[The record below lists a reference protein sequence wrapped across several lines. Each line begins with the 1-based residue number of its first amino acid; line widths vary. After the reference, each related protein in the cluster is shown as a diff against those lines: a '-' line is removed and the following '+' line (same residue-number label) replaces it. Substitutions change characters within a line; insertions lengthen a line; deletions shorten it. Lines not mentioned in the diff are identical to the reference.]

1 MKKLKYRV
9 FSLSFL
15 FVLMFNISSSASVL
29 GSSHTEEYQYEI
41 SDGLTLYENTF
52 LSDQSGVGEQREN
65 YFHYIPGGKTLP
77 VVTVGKY
84 VYGGENINK
93 IYEYLKENDINAVG
107 GINGDFFAL
116 QTGIPMGHAV
126 IDGKIVT
133 DENELLPAIG
143 FKDDGSAFISD
154 YKLDITMKFAEE
166 EVSLPYFNKYLQKWN
181 YYLFDSDYYSKIQ
194 SDKKASF
201 VTFEIEEGTV
211 KIGETIKTKV
221 VKIEKDIEGDK
232 ELSEN
237 QLVLAVT
244 EEATDE
250 LKAGIDK
257 FYEEQ
262 EVEFTFHTND
272 DEKWSEAKY
281 VLASKAGQLIKNSEA
296 VMTSNDTASPR
307 TAVGI
312 KEDGSVIFYT
322 IDGRQPGYS
331 YGLRIPTLIKRLL
344 ELGCVDALNL
354 DGGGSTTIG
363 AVYAGYDEMSVVNS
377 PSEGRL
383 RNDSTYIFFENT
395 SKKDENEKKDGKLF
409 VYPSNVKILSGS
421 KTKFTVKATDSGYYA
436 TTLPKDISFYIDGK
450 SEITNETEI
459 IAKGDGE
466 QKFVAKAGDTEAT
479 AKILCVETPDKI
491 IAKKDGKDGEKIEKI
506 ELLVDEEI
514 KLDVEAYYKNS
525 KLIADEN
532 VFSFSVGNEE
542 ICQID
547 EKGVFKA
554 IKPGKTEIIIS
565 AGEYSLSIPV
575 KIKSDGRLVDIEENW
590 AKEYIEFLYEK
601 KVVTGEEGI
610 DGYFYFKPFEQV
622 SRNQLAV
629 ILSKALKLDTEEYK
643 DVILPFE
650 DKDDI
655 PSWAY
660 PHVQAVY
667 SEEILKGAL
676 MEDKL
681 YFNPSSKITRA
692 EAFTTVGRI
701 LDLSYEEECQFS
713 DREDIPSWAKEY
725 IDALFYNKVINGYD
739 DNTLKPL
746 SNVTK
751 AELSKIIVKAI
762 YNEDK

>member
-1 MKKLKYRV
+1 MKKLKHRI
-9 FSLSFL
+9 LSFL
-15 FVLMFNISSSASVL
+15 ILFILIFNICVSASVL
-29 GSSHTEEYQYEI
+29 GSSHIEEYKYEI

-65 YFHYIPGGKTLP
+65 YFHYIPNENTLP

-154 YKLDITMKFAEE
+154 YKLDITMKFGEE

-194 SDKKASF
+194 SDKKASY

-232 ELSEN
+232 ELYKN

-262 EVEFTFHTND
+262 EVEFTFYTND
-272 DEKWSEAKY
+272 DEKWSDAQHI
-281 VLASKAGQLIKNSEA
+281 LASKAGQLIKNSEA
-296 VMTSNDTASPR
+296 VMTSNDAASPR

-395 SKKDENEKKDGKLF
+395 LKKDKNEKTDGKLF
-409 VYPSNVKILSGS
+409 IYPSNVKILSGS

-436 TTLPKDISFYIDGK
+436 TPLPKDLSFYIDGK
-450 SEITNETEI
+450 SEITNDTEI

-466 QKFVAKAGDTEAT
+466 QTFVAKSGDTEAT
-479 AKILCVETPDKI
+479 AKILSVETPDKI
-491 IAKKDGKDGEKIEKI
+491 IVKKDEKKIEKI
-506 ELLVDEEI
+506 ELLVNEEI
-514 KLDVEAYYKNS
+514 ELDVEAYYKNS
-525 KLIADEN
+525 KLIADKN
-532 VFSFSVGNEE
+532 AFSFSVGNEE

-554 IKPGKTEIIIS
+554 IKPGKTEIKIS
-565 AGEYSLSIPV
+565 VGDYSLSIPV
-575 KIKSDGRLVDIEENW
+575 KIKSDGSLVDIEENW
-590 AKEYIEFLYEK
+590 AKEYIEFLHEN
-601 KVVTGEEGI
+601 KVVTGEEGN

-622 SRNQLAV
+622 SKNQLAV
-629 ILSKALKLDTEEYK
+629 ILSKALRLDTEEYK

-650 DKDDI
+650 DKGDI

-660 PHVQAVY
+660 PHVQAVF
-667 SEEILKGAL
+667 SKGILKGAL

-701 LDLSYEEECQFS
+701 LDLSYEEECDFL

-762 YNEDK
+762 YREGF